1 MKEQGHQPAS
11 GRLREPVR
19 ACHCVNKQER
29 AQGRAL
35 CKGGA
40 QGLSGAL
47 SQWEKPPREA
57 AGEGAW
63 RGRVCPRGE
72 HPSSPQATAG
82 SWGPGGGRGGR
93 AWAGHCHSGVKVG
106 VGAVRMGSGW
116 HRLSAEIP
124 RGASGAG
131 RGLKPRAGCP
141 DPPTPRGPE
150 ARPAWP
156 LGQGSAPP
164 HAGHGAG
171 GAGGARGCAS
181 NWSRVCTYAH
191 TRTLAHSHTHSCTLT
206 RAHSHSRT
214 CTYTHLHSISHT
226 HTYTLKLSYIHLH
239 THTLKLTLTHTHV
252 HTYSPAVAHI
262 LILVLS
268 NTHTH
273 TCTLTHTRLH
283 SHSQLGGHSVVA
295 AHGDKGEDARAGR
308 CWGPAGLAALLLRGP
323 LSAQW
328 AGWARAGRGGT
339 LSHGQ
344 FSARAVS
351 PGIWEAELTQLA
363 ARVYRSPPRR
373 PAPESLPGPGDTA
386 SHASGHRSGQPVAG
400 PTDHSEKALGHGG
413 GCLRGHFPRRCAS
426 WTSPPRQWLS
436 VRHERV

>member
-11 GRLREPVR
+11 GRLREPAR

-82 SWGPGGGRGGR
+82 LWGTGGGRGGR

-131 RGLKPRAGCP
+131 RGPKPRAGCP
-141 DPPTPRGPE
+141 GPPTPRGPE

-191 TRTLAHSHTHSCTLT
+191 THS
-206 RAHSHSRT
+206 
-214 CTYTHLHSISHT
+214 
-226 HTYTLKLSYIHLH
+226 HLH
-239 THTLKLTLTHTHV
+239 THTHAHSLVHTHTRTLTLTYLHIHPLALNLTHSYI
-252 HTYSPAVAHI
+252 HSQTLIHSFAH
-262 LILVLS
+262 S
-268 NTHTH
+268 HAQTHTH
-273 TCTLTHTRLH
+273 THSHTCTHTHPRSHTYSYLRSQTLIHTLAH
-283 SHSQLGGHSVVA
+283 SLTLVCTRTHSWVA
-295 AHGDKGEDARAGR
+295 T
-308 CWGPAGLAALLLRGP
+308 
-323 LSAQW
+323 QW
-328 AGWARAGRGGT
+328 WPHTVTKERM
-339 LSHGQ
+339 
-344 FSARAVS
+344 
-351 PGIWEAELTQLA
+351 
-363 ARVYRSPPRR
+363 
-373 PAPESLPGPGDTA
+373 PGPGGA
-386 SHASGHRSGQPVAG
+386 GVPRGSRPCCSGAR
-400 PTDHSEKALGHGG
+400 
-413 GCLRGHFPRRCAS
+413 
-426 WTSPPRQWLS
+426 
-436 VRHERV
+436 

>member
-11 GRLREPVR
+11 GRLREPAR

-82 SWGPGGGRGGR
+82 SWGPGGERGGR

-131 RGLKPRAGCP
+131 RGPKPRAGCP
-141 DPPTPRGPE
+141 GPPTPRGPE

-181 NWSRVCTYAH
+181 NWSRVRTYAH
-191 TRTLAHSHTHSCTLT
+191 TRTLAHSHTRTLT

-239 THTLKLTLTHTHV
+239 THTLKLTLTHTH
-252 HTYSPAVAHI
+252 TRAHI
-262 LILVLS
+262 LTRGH
-268 NTHTH
+268 THTH
-273 TCTLTHTRLH
+273 TCALKHSYTHLHTH
-283 SHSQLGGHSVVA
+283 SHSFALA
-295 AHGDKGEDARAGR
+295 LTAG
-308 CWGPAGLAALLLRGP
+308 WP
-323 LSAQW
+323 LS
-328 AGWARAGRGGT
+328 GGRT
-339 LSHGQ
+339 
-344 FSARAVS
+344 R
-351 PGIWEAELTQLA
+351 
-363 ARVYRSPPRR
+363 
-373 PAPESLPGPGDTA
+373 
-386 SHASGHRSGQPVAG
+386 
-400 PTDHSEKALGHGG
+400 
-413 GCLRGHFPRRCAS
+413 
-426 WTSPPRQWLS
+426 
-436 VRHERV
+436 

>member
-1 MKEQGHQPAS
+1 M
-11 GRLREPVR
+11 
-19 ACHCVNKQER
+19 
-29 AQGRAL
+29 
-35 CKGGA
+35 
-40 QGLSGAL
+40 
-47 SQWEKPPREA
+47 
-57 AGEGAW
+57 
-63 RGRVCPRGE
+63 CPRGE

-131 RGLKPRAGCP
+131 RGPKPRAGCP
-141 DPPTPRGPE
+141 GPPTPRGPE

-171 GAGGARGCAS
+171 GQEWHAGVRATGAECAHM
-181 NWSRVCTYAH
+181 H
-191 TRTLAHSHTHSCTLT
+191 TLALAHSHTRTLTHAHSLVHTHTHVLAHTPTCTQSHTLIHTLANSHSFICTLT
-206 RAHSHSRT
+206 RSNSHSH
-214 CTYTHLHSISHT
+214 
-226 HTYTLKLSYIHLH
+226 TL
-239 THTLKLTLTHTHV
+239 THV
-252 HTYSPAVAHI
+252 HTYSPAVTHI
-262 LILVLS
+262 RILALP

-273 TCTLTHTRLH
+273 TCTLTHTRTH

-308 CWGPAGLAALLLRGP
+308 CWGPAGLAAGPAGRAAALLLRGP

-344 FSARAVS
+344 F
-351 PGIWEAELTQLA
+351 
-363 ARVYRSPPRR
+363 
-373 PAPESLPGPGDTA
+373 
-386 SHASGHRSGQPVAG
+386 
-400 PTDHSEKALGHGG
+400 
-413 GCLRGHFPRRCAS
+413 
-426 WTSPPRQWLS
+426 
-436 VRHERV
+436 

>member
-11 GRLREPVR
+11 GRLREPAR

-131 RGLKPRAGCP
+131 RGPKPRAGCP
-141 DPPTPRGPE
+141 GPPTPRGPE

-191 TRTLAHSHTHSCTLT
+191 TRTLAHTHTHSCTLT

-239 THTLKLTLTHTHV
+239 THTLKLTLTHTH
-252 HTYSPAVAHI
+252 TRAHI
-262 LILVLS
+262 LTRGH
-268 NTHTH
+268 THTH
-273 TCTLTHTRLH
+273 TCALKHSYTHLHTH
-283 SHSQLGGHSVVA
+283 SHSFALA
-295 AHGDKGEDARAGR
+295 LTAG
-308 CWGPAGLAALLLRGP
+308 WP
-323 LSAQW
+323 LS
-328 AGWARAGRGGT
+328 GGRT
-339 LSHGQ
+339 
-344 FSARAVS
+344 R
-351 PGIWEAELTQLA
+351 
-363 ARVYRSPPRR
+363 
-373 PAPESLPGPGDTA
+373 
-386 SHASGHRSGQPVAG
+386 
-400 PTDHSEKALGHGG
+400 
-413 GCLRGHFPRRCAS
+413 
-426 WTSPPRQWLS
+426 
-436 VRHERV
+436 

>member
-1 MKEQGHQPAS
+1 MCEQLEQSVHI
-11 GRLREPVR
+11 
-19 ACHCVNKQER
+19 C
-29 AQGRAL
+29 
-35 CKGGA
+35 
-40 QGLSGAL
+40 
-47 SQWEKPPREA
+47 
-57 AGEGAW
+57 
-63 RGRVCPRGE
+63 
-72 HPSSPQATAG
+72 
-82 SWGPGGGRGGR
+82 
-93 AWAGHCHSGVKVG
+93 
-106 VGAVRMGSGW
+106 
-116 HRLSAEIP
+116 
-124 RGASGAG
+124 
-131 RGLKPRAGCP
+131 
-141 DPPTPRGPE
+141 
-150 ARPAWP
+150 
-156 LGQGSAPP
+156 
-164 HAGHGAG
+164 
-171 GAGGARGCAS
+171 
-181 NWSRVCTYAH
+181 
-191 TRTLAHSHTHSCTLT
+191 THS
-206 RAHSHSRT
+206 
-214 CTYTHLHSISHT
+214 
-226 HTYTLKLSYIHLH
+226 HLH
-239 THTLKLTLTHTHV
+239 THTHAHSLVHTHTRTLTLTYLHIHPLALNLTHSYIHSQTLIHSFAHSHAQSNSHTLTHV
-252 HTYSPAVAHI
+252 HTYSPAVTHI
-262 LILVLS
+262 RILALS

-363 ARVYRSPPRR
+363 ARVYRSPPWR

>member
-11 GRLREPVR
+11 GRLREPAR

-47 SQWEKPPREA
+47 SQWKKPPREA

-131 RGLKPRAGCP
+131 RGPKPRAGCP
-141 DPPTPRGPE
+141 GPPTPRGPE

-171 GAGGARGCAS
+171 GQEGHAGVRATGAECAHMH
-181 NWSRVCTYAH
+181 TLALAH
-191 TRTLAHSHTHSCTLT
+191 THTRTLT
-206 RAHSHSRT
+206 RAHSHA
-214 CTYTHLHSISHT
+214 HT
-226 HTYTLKLSYIHLH
+226 HTHVLAH
-239 THTLKLTLTHTHV
+239 TPTCTQSHTLIHTLSNSHTFICTLTRSIKLTHTH
-252 HTYSPAVAHI
+252 TRAHI
-262 LILVLS
+262 LTRGH
-268 NTHTH
+268 THTH
-273 TCTLTHTRLH
+273 TCALKHSYTHLHTH
-283 SHSQLGGHSVVA
+283 SHSFALA
-295 AHGDKGEDARAGR
+295 LTAG
-308 CWGPAGLAALLLRGP
+308 WP
-323 LSAQW
+323 LS
-328 AGWARAGRGGT
+328 GGRT
-339 LSHGQ
+339 
-344 FSARAVS
+344 R
-351 PGIWEAELTQLA
+351 
-363 ARVYRSPPRR
+363 
-373 PAPESLPGPGDTA
+373 
-386 SHASGHRSGQPVAG
+386 
-400 PTDHSEKALGHGG
+400 
-413 GCLRGHFPRRCAS
+413 
-426 WTSPPRQWLS
+426 
-436 VRHERV
+436 

>member
-1 MKEQGHQPAS
+1 MAS
-11 GRLREPVR
+11 GPGFCPATRR
-19 ACHCVNKQER
+19 
-29 AQGRAL
+29 
-35 CKGGA
+35 
-40 QGLSGAL
+40 
-47 SQWEKPPREA
+47 
-57 AGEGAW
+57 AW
-63 RGRVCPRGE
+63 R
-72 HPSSPQATAG
+72 
-82 SWGPGGGRGGR
+82 RGGR
-93 AWAGHCHSGVKVG
+93 
-106 VGAVRMGSGW
+106 
-116 HRLSAEIP
+116 
-124 RGASGAG
+124 RG
-131 RGLKPRAGCP
+131 
-141 DPPTPRGPE
+141 T
-150 ARPAWP
+150 
-156 LGQGSAPP
+156 
-164 HAGHGAG
+164 
-171 GAGGARGCAS
+171 
-181 NWSRVCTYAH
+181 RVCEQLEQSAHICTHSH
-191 TRTLAHSHTHSCTLT
+191 TRTLAHTHTHSCTLT

-226 HTYTLKLSYIHLH
+226 HTYTRKLSYIHLH
-239 THTLKLTLTHTHV
+239 THTLKLTHTLTHV
-252 HTYSPAVAHI
+252 HTYSPAVTHI
-262 LILVLS
+262 LILARS

-308 CWGPAGLAALLLRGP
+308 CWGPARPAAGPAGRAAALLLRGP

-351 PGIWEAELTQLA
+351 PGIWEAELTQLV

>member
-11 GRLREPVR
+11 GRLREPAR

-131 RGLKPRAGCP
+131 RGPKPRAGCP
-141 DPPTPRGPE
+141 GPPTPRGPE

-191 TRTLAHSHTHSCTLT
+191 TRTCTLTRTHTHSCTLT

-239 THTLKLTLTHTHV
+239 THTLKLTLTHTH
-252 HTYSPAVAHI
+252 TRAHI
-262 LILVLS
+262 LTRGR
-268 NTHTH
+268 THTH
-273 TCTLTHTRLH
+273 TCALKHSYTHLHTHTH
-283 SHSQLGGHSVVA
+283 SHALA
-295 AHGDKGEDARAGR
+295 LTAG
-308 CWGPAGLAALLLRGP
+308 WP
-323 LSAQW
+323 LS
-328 AGWARAGRGGT
+328 GGRT
-339 LSHGQ
+339 
-344 FSARAVS
+344 R
-351 PGIWEAELTQLA
+351 
-363 ARVYRSPPRR
+363 
-373 PAPESLPGPGDTA
+373 
-386 SHASGHRSGQPVAG
+386 
-400 PTDHSEKALGHGG
+400 
-413 GCLRGHFPRRCAS
+413 
-426 WTSPPRQWLS
+426 
-436 VRHERV
+436 